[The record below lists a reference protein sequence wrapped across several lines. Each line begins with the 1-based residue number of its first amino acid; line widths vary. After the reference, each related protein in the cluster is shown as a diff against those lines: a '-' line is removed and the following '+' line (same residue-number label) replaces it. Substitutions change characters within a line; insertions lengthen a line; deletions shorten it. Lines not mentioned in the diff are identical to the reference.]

1 MLMVASPDDPDESRA
16 VERFTNSEFAVEM
29 LPDGDSFK
37 VAASGV
43 ASALGFHSAKD
54 MLRTVPDG
62 EKGWEIAPTPGGE
75 QQVWVLTEPGFYRV
89 IGQRQASRVKD
100 PAVREQVERFQSWVY
115 GDVLPSLRKHGRY
128 EVPVAPESKR
138 EITAAAGPLP
148 YKEQAEVVVIFARA
162 GVLPE
167 AYATATAKVIVARAM
182 GERPEL
188 EPSETPLYAAT
199 FLAEKGHKPKTVLKF
214 QSGFGSRVS
223 NRYFKVHGRRPE
235 KIPGPAG
242 SRIDKVAVYMEDD
255 RPILEQVYAEIADL
269 ISAFENGGQIAL
281 SA

>member
-1 MLMVASPDDPDESRA
+1 MTMVASPDDPGDNQG
-16 VERFTNSEFAVEM
+16 VERFTNSEFDVE
-29 LPDGDSFK
+29 LIPDGDSFK
-37 VAASGV
+37 VVASGV
-43 ASALGFHSAKD
+43 AQALGFHAAKD
-54 MLRTVPDG
+54 MLRTVPDE
-62 EKGWEIAPTPGGE
+62 EKGWETAPTPGGE
-75 QQVWVLTEPGFYRV
+75 QRVHVLLEPGFYRV
-89 IGQRQASRVKD
+89 IGQRQATRIKD
-100 PAVREQVERFQSWVY
+100 QVVREQVERFQSWVY

-128 EVPVAPESKR
+128 ETAPTPQPR

-148 YKEQAEVVVIFARA
+148 YKEQAEVVVIFAKA

-199 FLAEKGHKPKTVLKF
+199 FLAEKGHKPKTVAKF

-242 SRIDKVAVYMEDD
+242 SRIDKVAVYTEDD
-255 RPILEQVYAEIADL
+255 RPVLEQVYAEIADL
-269 ISAFENGGQIAL
+269 ISAFESGGQISL

>member
-1 MLMVASPDDPDESRA
+1 MVASPDDPGEGRG
-16 VERFTNSEFAVEM
+16 VERFTNSEFNIELV
-29 LPDGDSFK
+29 PDGDGFK
-37 VAASGV
+37 AVASGV
-43 ASALGFHSAKD
+43 AQALGHAD
-54 MLRTVPDG
+54 ARDLIRNIPDN
-62 EKGWEIAPTPGGE
+62 EKGSEIVPTPGGD
-75 QQVWVLTEPGFYRV
+75 QQVWVLKEPGFYRA
-89 IGQRQASRVKD
+89 IGQRQAARIKN
-100 PAVREQVERFQSWVY
+100 PEIRAQVERFQSWVY
-115 GDVLPSLRKHGRY
+115 GEVLPSLRKHGHY
-128 EVPVAPESKR
+128 ETSTAPQPL

-148 YKEQAEVVVIFARA
+148 YKEQAEVVCIFARA

-182 GERPEL
+182 GESPEL

-242 SRIDKVAVYMEDD
+242 SRIDKVAVYSEDD
-255 RPILEQVYAEIADL
+255 RSILEQVYGEIADL
-269 ISAFENGGQIAL
+269 IDAFENGGQIAL